1 MNRPRRP
8 EHEVATLETDDR
20 LPSGPWTGFYIQ
32 WGRKGPQE
40 LGLTF
45 SEGIIT
51 GGGGDAAGAFVV
63 AEVYDTET
71 GRCSMTKRYP
81 GQHTV
86 EYDGFID
93 HNGIW
98 GRWVIRYAPMM
109 RDDRG
114 HFHIWPLGMNAGMA
128 DEAAEEVPVAIAV
141 GGGEFASGT

>member
-1 MNRPRRP
+1 MSRTRRP

-45 SEGIIT
+45 SEGVIT

-63 AEVYDTET
+63 SGTYDTET
-71 GRCSMTKRYP
+71 GRCAMVKRYP
-81 GQHTV
+81 GYQV
-86 EYDGFID
+86 EYDGYID

-98 GRWVIRYAPMM
+98 GRWVIRYKPFMA
-109 RDDRG
+109 DDRG
-114 HFHIWPLGMNAGMA
+114 HFHIWPAGRKA
-128 DEAAEEVPVAIAV
+128 EKVDEAAAVVPA
-141 GGGEFASGT
+141 EFKLATT